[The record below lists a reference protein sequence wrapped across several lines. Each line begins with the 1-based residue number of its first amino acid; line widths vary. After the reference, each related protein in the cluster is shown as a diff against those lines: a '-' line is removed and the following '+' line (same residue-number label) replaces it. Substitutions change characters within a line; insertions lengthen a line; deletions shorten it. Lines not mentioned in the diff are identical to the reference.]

1 MMNMTGAGEHPYL
14 VRFTNIIKNNKNLS
28 DVSKTNYTKRLNHL
42 VNVTGKD
49 VNWIVD
55 NCIKTMGFLKGKS
68 FETKKAY
75 INSILTLFKYTANM
89 KSLKSKQ
96 YDCWFKQFHKINEIT
111 ESKYDNIEASEKQL
125 ESHIDWKDI
134 LQIRDKLAKDSES
147 YLILCLYTMIP
158 PSRADMNNIKILKA
172 FPGQDDVKKQPNY
185 LVWKDDSM
193 TLVYNEFKSKGRSI
207 PKYEKELP
215 LELVEVIR
223 TSLTNKPRDYLIIS
237 PRSGG
242 PYLNVNSYTKY
253 VHDMWS
259 RVFKKKVTFNTLRHS
274 FVNTLDFNGLTPGER
289 DAIARDLMHSER
301 TMQRYKLRLPVS
313 VPGES
318 SSVKKCRVV
327 CD

>member
-1 MMNMTGAGEHPYL
+1 MTSEQQQHPFL
-14 VRFTNIIKNNKNLS
+14 ARFVTIIKNNKKLS
-28 DVSKTNYTKRLNHL
+28 EVSKTNYIKRLSHL
-42 VNVTGKD
+42 VNVTGHD
-49 VNWIVD
+49 INWIVD
-55 NCIKTMGFLKGKS
+55 NCVKTMSFLKDKS

-96 YDCWFKQFHKINEIT
+96 YNCWFKQFQKVNDIT
-111 ESKYDNIEASEKQL
+111 ESKYDNIEASDKQIDAY
-125 ESHIDWKDI
+125 IDWKDV
-134 LQIRDKLAKDSES
+134 LTTRDKLNKESES

-158 PSRADMNNIKILKA
+158 PSRADMNNIKILRA
-172 FPGQDDVKKQPNY
+172 FPGEDDIKKQPNY
-185 LVWKDDSM
+185 LVWKDGKM

-215 LELVEVIR
+215 AELVEVIKN
-223 TSLTNKPRDYLIIS
+223 SLDKKPRDYLIVS
-237 PRSGG
+237 PRTGG

-259 RVFKKKVTFNTLRHS
+259 RVFGKKVTFNTLRHS

-301 TMQRYKLRLPVS
+301 TMQRYKLRIPTGS
-313 VPGES
+313 KTGEEAP
-318 SSVKKCRVV
+318 KKCRVV